1 MAAGKKYYRADHVG
15 SLLRPTT
22 LLQARA
28 SHAAGKISDDT
39 LRQAEDAVI
48 RDLVEK
54 QRQIGLNVCTDGEVR
69 RDSWLAD
76 MADSVDGFVSEKVT
90 VTWKGPNSSS
100 EGSRAYAVG
109 EKLKKV
115 RNLTG
120 GEMPFMK
127 AISQGPFKVTLP
139 APSNFMLTSYKT
151 GITDKVY
158 KTEDE
163 LLEDLVAIV
172 QEEIAWLVS
181 EAVPYIQMDA
191 PLYSHYLD
199 PVQRARMQKAGHDPD
214 KALEKAIAGDN
225 AALKGI
231 PRDNTVFALHVCRG
245 NNRSRWYTEGAYDT
259 IAQQLFGNLNVDRF
273 LLEYDTERAGS
284 FEALRMVP
292 PETTAV

>member
-1 MAAGKKYYRADHVG
+1 MAADKNNYRADHVG
-15 SLLRPTT
+15 SLLRPAN

-28 SHAAGKISDDT
+28 AHAAGKLSDDT

-48 RDLVEK
+48 RDFVEK
-54 QRQIGLNVCTDGEVR
+54 QKQIGLDVCTDGEVR

-76 MADSVDGFVSEKVT
+76 MADAVDGFVSEKVT
-90 VTWKGPNSSS
+90 ITWKGPNSGS

-109 EKLKKV
+109 KKLKKL

-120 GEMPFMK
+120 REMPFMK

-172 QEEIAWLVS
+172 HEEIAWLVS
-181 EAVPYIQMDA
+181 AGVPYIQMDA

-199 PVQRARMQKAGHDPD
+199 PAQRERMQTAGHDPD
-214 KALEKAIAGDN
+214 EALEKAIAGDN

-231 PRDNTVFALHVCRG
+231 PRDNTVFALHVCG
-245 NNRSRWYTEGAYDT
+245 ATIEAVGTQKAHTTRS
-259 IAQQLFGNLNVDRF
+259 LN
-273 LLEYDTERAGS
+273 S
-284 FEALRMVP
+284 FSEI
-292 PETTAV
+292 